1 MRTYE
6 LLFLVIDALED
17 FASLEPDQAI
27 QHWRLHVT
35 VFKLFLTMS
44 GESSYHGVHE
54 RFFKFIAKLAW
65 AIPTR
70 TAHEVLQ
77 VLKHIRIIDI
87 GAIEVIEPVVDATT
101 ILRAVSM
108 NCFKEINELESLT
121 LLPLRSSSQW
131 WMQQLFHVRSRRTV

>member
-6 LLFLVIDALED
+6 LLFLVRDALED

-44 GESSYHGVHE
+44 GESPYQAVHK
-54 RFFKFIAKLAW
+54 RFFKFIAWLAW

-70 TAHEVLQ
+70 TAHEVLH
-77 VLKHIRIIDI
+77 VLKHIRIIDV

-101 ILRAVSM
+101 ILRGVAVS
-108 NCFKEINELESLT
+108 
-121 LLPLRSSSQW
+121 
-131 WMQQLFHVRSRRTV
+131 